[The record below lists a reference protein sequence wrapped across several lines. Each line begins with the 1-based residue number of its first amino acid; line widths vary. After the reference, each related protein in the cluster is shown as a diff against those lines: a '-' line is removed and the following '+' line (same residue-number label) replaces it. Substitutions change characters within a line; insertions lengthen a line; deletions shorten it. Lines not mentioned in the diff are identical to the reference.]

1 MVTAVAAFLAG
12 AGLFAIAARGA
23 RAGTI
28 HFLTGNMASAL
39 IVGSLAFAC
48 FVAALT
54 FLMPGRLRRVVRAGE
69 QPRLRPL
76 VRLGAICVLFV
87 LLIGAAV
94 TDRAAGER
102 ILGLVPHTALWPVAL
117 AFAILFTLAF
127 ILPGLA
133 YRTDPVEPS
142 PVPSVPRAPRPLPK
156 LAWSVKDLRSPALRR
171 VLQAAF
177 WAYIALVGFAF
188 YAWAFTS
195 VLPDPSII
203 EANRKYIIVT
213 ILLSTLVMGLP
224 IVRARLSDGARDRLT
239 HFRVKVPIFLGLLMF
254 NGLAAVNL
262 PERALPIA
270 ANWVLG
276 HREESRE
283 VLVVEAK
290 PRSGQ
295 RGCGAKIVVLLTP
308 ETGRRYD
315 LCHMPKSIAEA
326 AHPGDTLL
334 LQGQSAGYGLVL
346 ERATLK
352 GHADQGA

>member
-12 AGLFAIAARGA
+12 AGLFAIAARGI

-69 QPRLRPL
+69 QPRLRTL

-102 ILGLVPHTALWPVAL
+102 ILGLVPHAALWPVAL
-117 AFAILFTLAF
+117 AFALLFTLAF

-133 YRTDPVEPS
+133 YRTDPAVTS
-142 PVPSVPRAPRPLPK
+142 PVPSVPKAPRPLPK
-156 LAWSVKDLRSPALRR
+156 LAWSVNDIRSPALRR
-171 VLQAAF
+171 VLQTAI

-188 YAWAFTS
+188 YAWAFAS
-195 VLPDPSII
+195 VLPDPSIL
-203 EANRKYIIVT
+203 EANRKYLTGT
-213 ILLSTLVMGLP
+213 ILLSTLVMSLP
-224 IVRARLSDGARDRLT
+224 LLRARLSDDTRDRLT
-239 HFRVKVPIFLGLLMF
+239 HFRVKAPILLGLLMF
-254 NGLAAVNL
+254 NGLMAMSL

-276 HREESRE
+276 RRTLQRRALQNQPVAGALPVKQEFVAWARGLGNRLRHMTE
-283 VLVVEAK
+283 VVAA
-290 PRSGQ
+290 PRLWVKHYDNL
-295 RGCGAKIVVLLTP
+295 GA
-308 ETGRRYD
+308 
-315 LCHMPKSIAEA
+315 A
-326 AHPGDTLL
+326 AAL
-334 LQGQSAGYGLVL
+334 A
-346 ERATLK
+346 
-352 GHADQGA
+352 

>member
-1 MVTAVAAFLAG
+1 
-12 AGLFAIAARGA
+12 
-23 RAGTI
+23 
-28 HFLTGNMASAL
+28 MASAL

-102 ILGLVPHTALWPVAL
+102 ILGLVPHAALWPVAL
-117 AFAILFTLAF
+117 AFALLFTLAF

-133 YRTDPVEPS
+133 YRTDPAVTS

-276 HREESRE
+276 DREESRE

-315 LCHMPKSIAEA
+315 LCHMPKPIAEA
-326 AHPGDTLL
+326 ARPGDKLL
-334 LQGQSAGYGLVL
+334 LHGQSSGYGLVL

-352 GHADQGA
+352 GDARQGA

>member
-1 MVTAVAAFLAG
+1 
-12 AGLFAIAARGA
+12 
-23 RAGTI
+23 
-28 HFLTGNMASAL
+28 MASAL
-39 IVGSLAFAC
+39 IAGSLAFAC

-102 ILGLVPHTALWPVAL
+102 ILGLVPHAALWPVAL
-117 AFAILFTLAF
+117 AFALLFTLAF

-133 YRTDPVEPS
+133 YRTDPAVTS
-142 PVPSVPRAPRPLPK
+142 PVPSVPKAPRPLPK
-156 LAWSVKDLRSPALRR
+156 LAWSVNDIRSPALRR
-171 VLQAAF
+171 VLQTAI

-188 YAWAFTS
+188 YAWAFAS
-195 VLPDPSII
+195 VLPDPSIL
-203 EANRKYIIVT
+203 EANRKYLTGT
-213 ILLSTLVMGLP
+213 ILLSTLVMSLP
-224 IVRARLSDGARDRLT
+224 LLRARLSDDTRDRLT
-239 HFRVKVPIFLGLLMF
+239 HFRVKAPILLGLLMF
-254 NGLAAVNL
+254 NGLMAMSL

-276 HREESRE
+276 DREESRE
-283 VLVVEAK
+283 VLVVESK

-295 RGCGAKIVVLLTP
+295 RGCGTKIVVVLNP

-315 LCHMPKSIAEA
+315 LCHMPKTIAEA
-326 AHPGDTLL
+326 ARPGDKLL
-334 LQGQSAGYGLVL
+334 LHGQSSGYGLVL

-352 GHADQGA
+352 GASAKDLSPHHASG